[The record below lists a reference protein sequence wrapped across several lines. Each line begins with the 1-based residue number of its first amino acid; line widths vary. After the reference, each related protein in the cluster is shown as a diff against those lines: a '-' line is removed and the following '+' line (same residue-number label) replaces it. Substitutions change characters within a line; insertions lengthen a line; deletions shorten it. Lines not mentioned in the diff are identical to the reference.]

1 MARRN
6 LTQTELRRRQAFRRR
21 LILALGITGTLYL
34 IIPLFL
40 GDMGILKYFGMLNK
54 HRHISEEI
62 HELIDQ
68 NRQLQQKV
76 EALRSDPDVIEK
88 IAREQL
94 GLVKEGEFVYKF
106 KTKEK

>member
-6 LTQTELRRRQAFRRR
+6 LTKAELKRRRFFRQRI
-21 LILALGITGTLYL
+21 ILVLGIAGALYL

-40 GDMGILKYFGMLNK
+40 GDMGILKYFGMLKK
-54 HRHISEEI
+54 HHHISAEI
-62 HELIDQ
+62 HELIEE
-68 NRQLQQKV
+68 NRELQQKV

-94 GLVKEGEFVYKF
+94 GLVKEGELVYKF
-106 KTKEK
+106 KTEEK